1 MVLADGP
8 CDVVGAGPDLAVA
21 FGETPG
27 RFVCEVRPADAEAF
41 AQQMAGV
48 AWGWIGEVMGEPAI
62 AIRATDGAV
71 ERIPVERLARSWRGE
86 AN

>member
-1 MVLADGP
+1 
-8 CDVVGAGPDLAVA
+8 
-21 FGETPG
+21 
-27 RFVCEVRPADAEAF
+27 
-41 AQQMAGV
+41 MAGV
-48 AWGWIGEVMGEPAI
+48 AWGWIGAVMGEPAI